1 MELNCEKMDNL
12 IWALIFYIAGSV
24 IRTVYGFLAKVA
36 TAPTSELQFD
46 VKYWAQWHDSNYALN
61 VNW

>member
-1 MELNCEKMDNL
+1 MDNL
-12 IWALIFYIAGSV
+12 IWALIFYITGAV

-36 TAPTSELQFD
+36 TAPTSELQSD
-46 VKYWAQWHDSNYALN
+46 VKYWTQWHDSNYTLN